1 MPCRNAKIYYDGSH
15 YIAIPQSGKIKRRRP
30 KSTDNEFIVVEKEET
45 SEKGNIKSKRLT
57 TKKDMFEEAY
67 KRTPELKPSEKK
79 ESIMREMQEY
89 FDTPEQTEEY
99 VRAGME
105 RKRRNLICRRIRII
119 RKASLAGFNYFCTF
133 TYDGKKHTEE
143 SFRRGLNNCLR
154 SLSSRKEW
162 RYAGV
167 WERSPEKQRLHF
179 HGLFRIPANT
189 LKGGMI
195 EVTDYSTTDRR
206 KQTSVQSVYFNERF
220 GRSDFKAL
228 EPRLLTESIDYLV
241 KYIEKTG
248 EKIVYS
254 KGLYQYFVSDV
265 TDDDV
270 ICRTGR
276 EEKKLLLA
284 DNFRCWS
291 DGEYVGIV
299 SAEVI
304 SKLKKSN

>member
-1 MPCRNAKIYYDGSH
+1 M
-15 YIAIPQSGKIKRRRP
+15 
-30 KSTDNEFIVVEKEET
+30 
-45 SEKGNIKSKRLT
+45 
-57 TKKDMFEEAY
+57 
-67 KRTPELKPSEKK
+67 
-79 ESIMREMQEY
+79 
-89 FDTPEQTEEY
+89 
-99 VRAGME
+99 
-105 RKRRNLICRRIRII
+105 
-119 RKASLAGFNYFCTF
+119 
-133 TYDGKKHTEE
+133 
-143 SFRRGLNNCLR
+143 
-154 SLSSRKEW
+154 
-162 RYAGV
+162 
-167 WERSPEKQRLHF
+167 
-179 HGLFRIPANT
+179 
-189 LKGGMI
+189 
-195 EVTDYSTTDRR
+195 
-206 KQTSVQSVYFNERF
+206 YFNERF

-304 SKLKKSN
+304 AKLKKSN